1 MRITPGVL
9 GKLLPAYNLVKQMA
23 VTHGHVEF
31 ASGEKRCKDDVI
43 VQAGCLFKEVG
54 STLPPGGNQTSLEPI
69 VVNSQ
74 CTYRIAECHH

>member
-1 MRITPGVL
+1 MRITSGVL

-43 VQAGCLFKEVG
+43 VLLVQG
-54 STLPPGGNQTSLEPI
+54 SW
-69 VVNSQ
+69 
-74 CTYRIAECHH
+74 